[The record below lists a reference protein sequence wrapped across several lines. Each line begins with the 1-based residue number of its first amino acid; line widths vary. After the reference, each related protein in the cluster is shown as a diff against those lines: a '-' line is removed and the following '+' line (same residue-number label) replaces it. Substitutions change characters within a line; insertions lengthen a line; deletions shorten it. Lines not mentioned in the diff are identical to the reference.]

1 MGKGKMKEIT
11 RMAIES
17 LAKTDETIT
26 PEQVRAGLKALAG
39 EASEPS
45 GSDIINKTPIDRL
58 LSVSDVAEVLGR
70 SPKTVLR
77 YCQAGLLKRCTRRN
91 GIRATGIV
99 ESSVRDFVAGKE
111 VA

>member
-1 MGKGKMKEIT
+1 MKEQTKNMIK
-11 RMAIES
+11 S
-17 LAKTDETIT
+17 LAEMDGTIT
-26 PEQVRAGLKALAG
+26 PDQLRAGLKALAG

>member
-1 MGKGKMKEIT
+1 MHARTADMIK
-11 RMAIES
+11 S
-17 LAKTDETIT
+17 LAEMDGTIT
-26 PEQVRAGLKALAG
+26 PDQLRAGLKALAG
-39 EASEPS
+39 EASEAS

-99 ESSVRDFVAGKE
+99 ESSVRAFVAGQE

>member
-1 MGKGKMKEIT
+1 MKTIT

-26 PEQVRAGLKALAG
+26 PEQMRAGLKALAG
-39 EASEPS
+39 EISEPG

-58 LSVSDVAEVLGR
+58 LSVSEVSKVLGR

-99 ESSVRDFVAGKE
+99 KSSVRAFVAGKE

>member
-1 MGKGKMKEIT
+1 MKEQTKNMIK
-11 RMAIES
+11 S
-17 LAKTDETIT
+17 LAEMDGTIS
-26 PEQVRAGLKALAG
+26 PDQLRAGLKALAG

-70 SPKTVLR
+70 SQKTVLR
-77 YCQAGLLKRCTRRN
+77 YCKAGLLKRCIRRN

-99 ESSVRDFVAGKE
+99 ESSVRAFVAGKE